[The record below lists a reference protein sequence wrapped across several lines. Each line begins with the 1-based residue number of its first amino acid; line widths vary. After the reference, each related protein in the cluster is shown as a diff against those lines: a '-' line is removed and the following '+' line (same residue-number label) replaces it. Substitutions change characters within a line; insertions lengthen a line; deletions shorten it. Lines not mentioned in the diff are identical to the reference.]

1 MEYYKSYHP
10 DPSDFIG
17 VLTQEWCQKKMGHSL
32 MVKNGDNNFM
42 VAENNR
48 ALIGDE
54 VRYRE
59 LGTVLNPA
67 SNSGIASQVE
77 ITGIR
82 KRTQNKIV
90 GILQLNTNQ
99 KYGFNK
105 KKVPYFKFSPLSPK
119 YPTFIVPSKTRER
132 RSLLVVIEFNRW
144 NTSDKHPIGQIYTEI
159 GVVGDLNNEIEALL
173 FMHNLFPKKQKIT
186 YLPDN
191 SQTEHNQTE
200 HNRDT
205 LAVYNTI
212 SIDPAG
218 CVDIDDSLS
227 WTPLDNNQAK
237 IGIHIANVAR
247 RIDLISLFNSAK
259 LNALNLTQTQT
270 IYDLNDGRQLNM
282 LDDSLTINDFSLGD
296 RPMDSK
302 HAISLFITIDLGLD
316 TVLESKFKLTRV
328 NNRAISYADATHIID
343 ASKASKASKNYC
355 EIRHLYEYATR
366 HLGIEDLS
374 LELPTTQKMVE
385 FYMLLYNQTAA
396 ELLYKKNNY
405 TILRTHGSGTDTS
418 ITTEKPISS
427 EVLGNHLNKKQL
439 SAAIYDVDPVKTT
452 HSGLGLQYYTHA
464 TSPIRRFVDIINQVN
479 ITKCIHGEE
488 PFLILNKDNVDQIN
502 QFDKNLRKF
511 YNDNKKL
518 SIMFSNPE
526 KPIFNVEA
534 YIIEL
539 KHIRAKLYIPSLDI
553 EHTIYII
560 SPKLATTQNNN
571 KIVYSESTLNINDTV
586 FTLYQRVDI
595 DITKLP
601 FSEKF
606 KDKLFIQIVNPQ
618 ITLW

>member
-1 MEYYKSYHP
+1 MEYYKSYQS
-10 DPSDFIG
+10 DPSDFRG
-17 VLTQEWCQKKMGHSL
+17 VLTQEWCSKKMEHLL
-32 MVKNGDNNFM
+32 MVKSGGNNFM
-42 VAENNR
+42 IAENNR

-54 VRYRE
+54 IRYRE
-59 LGTVLNPA
+59 LKTTLNSV
-67 SNSGIASQVE
+67 SNSNIENQVE
-77 ITGIR
+77 ITGIH
-82 KRTQNKIV
+82 KRTQDKIV

-105 KKVPYFKFSPLSPK
+105 KKVPYYKFSPLSPK

-159 GVVGDLNNEIEALL
+159 GLVGDLNNEIEALL
-173 FMHNLFPKKQKIT
+173 FMHNLLPKKQKIK
-186 YLPDN
+186 YLP
-191 SQTEHNQTE
+191 NQTE
-200 HNRDT
+200 HNSDISD
-205 LAVYNTI
+205 VYDTI
-212 SIDPAG
+212 SIDPSG

-227 WTPLDNNQAK
+227 WTFLDNNKAR

-259 LNALNLTQTQT
+259 LNVLNLTQTQT
-270 IYDLNDGRQLNM
+270 IYDLNDGKQLNM

-296 RPMDSK
+296 RPIEPK
-302 HAISLFITIDLGLD
+302 HAISLFITIDLDSDKILD
-316 TVLESKFKLTRV
+316 KEFKLTRV
-328 NNRAISYADATHIID
+328 NNRAISYDDATHIID
-343 ASKASKASKNYC
+343 ASKLTNYYSD
-355 EIRHLYEYATR
+355 IRYLYKYATR
-366 HLGIEDLS
+366 HLGSEDLS

-385 FYMLLYNQTAA
+385 FYMLLYNQTTA

-405 TILRTHGSGTDTS
+405 TILRTHGMGTS
-418 ITTEKPISS
+418 IGADTGSGADKPIYS
-427 EVLGNHLNKKQL
+427 EHLGNHLNKKQL
-439 SAAIYDVDPVKTT
+439 SAAIYEVDPVKTT

-464 TSPIRRFVDIINQVN
+464 TSPIRRFVDIINQIN
-479 ITKCIHGEE
+479 ITKYIYGEE
-488 PFLILNKDNVDQIN
+488 PFLILNNSNINQIN

-511 YNDNKKL
+511 YNNNKKL

-526 KPIFNVEA
+526 TPILNVEA

-571 KIVYSESTLNINDTV
+571 KIVYSESTLQINDTI
-586 FTLYQRVDI
+586 FSLYQRVI
-595 DITKLP
+595 VDITKLP

-606 KDKLFIQIVNPQ
+606 KDKLFIQIVNPP
-618 ITLW
+618 ITLL